1 MTDDVIVQGTAVS
14 GDDPERLRAAL
25 DDAFDYR
32 GDVTVVRRDGTEIS
46 GFLFDR
52 RGERVF
58 DSSVVRIL
66 PPDSDDRV
74 EVGYPDIA
82 EVRFSGKDAAAGRSW
97 ENWVRRYAEKKL
109 AGEEASIESER
120 LDCLESAA
128 SPACDSSWS
137 IRASCSSMTAR
148 ARSNT
153 STPVTWAIASRRPPF
168 SSLERTRSASR
179 SVSRAA
185 TISWLRSAINA
196 STRRRAGDSVAPAS
210 RSDGIVS
217 IVGNPGS
224 RLAMVT

>member
-32 GDVTVVRRDGTEIS
+32 GDVTVVRRDGTEVS

-120 LDCLESAA
+120 LD
-128 SPACDSSWS
+128 
-137 IRASCSSMTAR
+137 
-148 ARSNT
+148 
-153 STPVTWAIASRRPPF
+153 
-168 SSLERTRSASR
+168 
-179 SVSRAA
+179 
-185 TISWLRSAINA
+185 
-196 STRRRAGDSVAPAS
+196 
-210 RSDGIVS
+210 
-217 IVGNPGS
+217 
-224 RLAMVT
+224 